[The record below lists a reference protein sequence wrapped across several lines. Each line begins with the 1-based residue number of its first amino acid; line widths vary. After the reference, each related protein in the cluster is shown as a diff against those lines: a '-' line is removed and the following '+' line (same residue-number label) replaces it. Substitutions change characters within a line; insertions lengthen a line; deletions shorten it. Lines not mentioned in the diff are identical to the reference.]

1 MPSDPDYVEIRSFS
15 QSEMFRPEAVRFA
28 TNRLQGSLV
37 IHHRPS
43 HLLLAL
49 FATVIVLAGFAAAA
63 VIPIPQKVEA
73 PGWIVPAGGLVRMA
87 APQTGILSQ
96 LNIAENR
103 PVRKG
108 ELLAILRYP
117 TSSAAGETEDVLE
130 ETARR
135 QLEAL
140 ADQTAVNIEKAS
152 AEVGDAE
159 RRLRLLQRELLE
171 ANGRARIEYDK
182 LVLARSRL
190 EGYSTLAARGL
201 ISRAALVQH
210 HTNVLEAEAAVS
222 QARSSVL
229 GIEREIANAEAEARA
244 SRLNGRL
251 AASEGQA
258 GRAALVE
265 RLTTAS
271 RQQGSRIY
279 ASSDGTVGAVPVSLG
294 QTVAGGET
302 IAWLMPN
309 QGRLEVEIYVA
320 AANAAQVRVG
330 QEVRVHFQDER
341 NSSLSLTGR
350 VRAVTMNALP
360 PNEIALPSAN
370 LEEPVFVTRVALPT
384 DFGGHN
390 LRAGTPVRA
399 TILVRRQTLL
409 ARILQP
415 PSAAGRQ

>member
-1 MPSDPDYVEIRSFS
+1 M
-15 QSEMFRPEAVRFA
+15 
-28 TNRLQGSLV
+28 
-37 IHHRPS
+37 
-43 HLLLAL
+43 
-49 FATVIVLAGFAAAA
+49 
-63 VIPIPQKVEA
+63 
-73 PGWIVPAGGLVRMA
+73 
-87 APQTGILSQ
+87 
-96 LNIAENR
+96 
-103 PVRKG
+103 
-108 ELLAILRYP
+108 
-117 TSSAAGETEDVLE
+117 
-130 ETARR
+130 
-135 QLEAL
+135 